1 MEGNTAGTATIS
13 IESFSYRWLV
23 NLKSTLESLDDDH
36 LVSSEDI
43 EAAAF
48 IVMDPKN
55 TPSKRF
61 LVDNFNFPTTPSSNH
76 YINSNNNFS
85 LVQAEELFSNGT
97 FLIPSGSTLF
107 STKISEESIDNGIES
122 SPMNSKQLKNN
133 IVISIHQI
141 HSIFAKKCWES
152 SKKMFRKCLIGLF
165 SNNNHNNKTTIY
177 SSSSSSPSSS
187 PPKSL
192 GTSRSLLVDR
202 RRRNSQKFNRS
213 MSSPSSLTTNTTTTT
228 IAPEGSIYEA
238 VLHCKKSIEK

>member
-1 MEGNTAGTATIS
+1 MEGNTGTATIS

-36 LVSSEDI
+36 LTSSDI

-61 LVDNFNFPTTPSSNH
+61 LVDDFNFPTTPSSIHNNTH
-76 YINSNNNFS
+76 NNFS
-85 LVQAEELFSNGT
+85 LVHAEELFSNGT
-97 FLIPSGSTLF
+97 FLIPAGTTLF
-107 STKISEESIDNGIES
+107 STKKIEKSIDNGINS
-122 SPMNSKQLKNN
+122 SPVNSKPLKNN

-141 HSIFAKKCWES
+141 HSIFAKKCWKS

-165 SNNNHNNKTTIY
+165 SNHNDKTTVY
-177 SSSSSSPSSS
+177 SSSSSPSSS
-187 PPKSL
+187 PKSL
-192 GTSRSLLVDR
+192 VSSRSLLVDR
-202 RRRNSQKFNRS
+202 RRRNSQNLNRS
-213 MSSPSSLTTNTTTTT
+213 MSSPSSLTTNTTT

>member
-1 MEGNTAGTATIS
+1 MEGNTGTATIS

-36 LVSSEDI
+36 LTSSDI

-61 LVDNFNFPTTPSSNH
+61 LVDDFNFPTTPSPNH
-76 YINSNNNFS
+76 FNNNNNNFS
-85 LVQAEELFSNGT
+85 LVHAEELFSNGT
-97 FLIPSGSTLF
+97 FLIPAGTTLF
-107 STKISEESIDNGIES
+107 STKKIEKSIDNGINS
-122 SPMNSKQLKNN
+122 SPVNSKPLKHN

-141 HSIFAKKCWES
+141 HSIFAKKCWKS

-165 SNNNHNNKTTIY
+165 SNHHNDKATVY
-177 SSSSSSPSSS
+177 SSSSSPSSS
-187 PPKSL
+187 PKSSKSL
-192 GTSRSLLVDR
+192 VSSRSLLVDR
-202 RRRNSQKFNRS
+202 RRRNSQKLNRS
-213 MSSPSSLTTNTTTTT
+213 MSSPSSLTTNTTT

>member
-1 MEGNTAGTATIS
+1 MEGNTGTATIS

-36 LVSSEDI
+36 IASSDI

-61 LVDNFNFPTTPSSNH
+61 LVDDFNFPTTPSSNH
-76 YINSNNNFS
+76 YNSSNNFS
-85 LVQAEELFSNGT
+85 LVHAEELFSNGT
-97 FLIPSGSTLF
+97 FLIPAGSTLF
-107 STKISEESIDNGIES
+107 STKISEKSIDINGIES
-122 SPMNSKQLKNN
+122 SPVNSKHLKNN

-141 HSIFAKKCWES
+141 HSIFAKKCWKS
-152 SKKMFRKCLIGLF
+152 SKKIFRKCLIGLF
-165 SNNNHNNKTTIY
+165 SNNNHNNKTSIY

-187 PPKSL
+187 PPKSVKSL
-192 GTSRSLLVDR
+192 VSSRSLLVDR
-202 RRRNSQKFNRS
+202 RRRNSQKLNRS
-213 MSSPSSLTTNTTTTT
+213 MSSPSSLTTNTTT